1 MRLPPAEAMRP
12 EAPPI
17 YRPTVVERLGLQRLF
32 PQPVRMVLRQIERKP
47 FRSALSILGVALS
60 IAVMILGSFSK
71 DIVDHIADVQ
81 FERSQRYDFHVSFVE
96 PASARA
102 LYEIKS
108 LPGVLRAEPFRS
120 IPVRLHAGH
129 HSRRTG
135 IIGLPRN
142 RQLLQLIDLR
152 LHAATL
158 PDEGLVISKTL
169 AESLRVKVGDVIT
182 VETMEGERRT
192 LDIRLADLLDDF
204 GGTSAYMDL
213 AALNRFLR
221 EGDTISGAFIATDP
235 AHAIQTICRAQE
247 HSAHR
252 WRDFKASGA
261 RQFSERPSRR
271 IFCGCDCS
279 TFCLAARSRSASCT
293 IAHAL
298 RSPSE
303 AASSPPCVS
312 SVSPVARSR
321 RFFWGR

>member
-1 MRLPPAEAMRP
+1 M
-12 EAPPI
+12 
-17 YRPTVVERLGLQRLF
+17 V
-32 PQPVRMVLRQIERKP
+32 VLRQIERKP
-47 FRSALSILGVALS
+47 VRSALSILGVALS

-81 FERSQRYDFHVSFVE
+81 FDRSQRYDFHVSFVE

-102 LYEIKS
+102 LHEIKS

-135 IIGLPRN
+135 VIGLSQD

-169 AESLRVKVGDVIT
+169 AESLSVNVGDVIT

-192 LDIRLADLLDDF
+192 IDVRVADLLDDF
-204 GGTSAYMDL
+204 GGTTAYMDL
-213 AALNRFLR
+213 TALNRLPR

-235 AHAIQTICRAQE
+235 AHTSELYAALKNTPRIAGVTSKQAALASFRKTIAENFLRM
-247 HSAHR
+247 R
-252 WRDFKASGA
+252 LFNVL
-261 RQFSERPSRR
+261 F
-271 IFCGCDCS
+271 GC
-279 TFCLAARSRSASCT
+279 TIAMASCT

-298 RSPSE
+298 RSPSG
-303 AASSPPCVS
+303 AASLRPCVS
-312 SVSPVARSR
+312 SVSPVTRFR
-321 RFFWGR
+321 RFSWVR